1 LFEVLAKGSWKVNVA
16 LAIIV
21 YVSFKYLIPKIEFQN
36 MFFSAFARWAPQLA
50 PVITGLILFVAA
62 LSAFHAWRKG
72 KLFNNQKSIETIR
85 KLSWREFEELVGEV
99 YRRKGY
105 NITERGGGGADGGV
119 DLVLRRGGETL
130 FVQCKHWKMDKVGV
144 KIVRELYGVIA
155 SEGASGGIV
164 ISSGK
169 FTEEAANFVK
179 GKPLELING
188 TQLQKIITE
197 IQKGQTRTDQE
208 TNENLCP
215 MCGAKMVLR
224 MAKKGQNVG
233 DKFWGCS
240 NFPKCRTTKPYNA

>member
-1 LFEVLAKGSWKVNVA
+1 
-16 LAIIV
+16 
-21 YVSFKYLIPKIEFQN
+21 
-36 MFFSAFARWAPQLA
+36 
-50 PVITGLILFVAA
+50 
-62 LSAFHAWRKG
+62 
-72 KLFNNQKSIETIR
+72 
-85 KLSWREFEELVGEV
+85 
-99 YRRKGY
+99 
-105 NITERGGGGADGGV
+105 
-119 DLVLRRGGETL
+119 
-130 FVQCKHWKMDKVGV
+130 
-144 KIVRELYGVIA
+144 
-155 SEGASGGIV
+155 V